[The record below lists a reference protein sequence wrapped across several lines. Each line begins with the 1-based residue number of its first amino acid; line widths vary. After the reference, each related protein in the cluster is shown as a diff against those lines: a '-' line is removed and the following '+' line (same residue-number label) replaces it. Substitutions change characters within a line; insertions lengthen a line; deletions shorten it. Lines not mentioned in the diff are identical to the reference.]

1 MQTAECVVVGAGVIG
16 LAIGRALA
24 MRGLETILL
33 DAESRIGSGISS
45 RSSEVIHAGLY
56 YPPGSL
62 KNIFCIEGR
71 RQLYHFCEARGVPYR
86 RCGKLVVA
94 TSPQEIAALETL
106 EASAVANSIR
116 SEEHT
121 SELQSLMRI
130 SYAVFCLKKKHTSI
144 MNKTS

>member
-62 KNIFCIEGR
+62 KNIFCIQGR
-71 RQLYHFCEARGVPYR
+71 RQLSNFGEARGVPYLL
-86 RCGKLVVA
+86 CGKTGGA
-94 TSPQEIAALETL
+94 TSTQEIAALDT
-106 EASAVANSIR
+106 
-116 SEEHT
+116 H
-121 SELQSLMRI
+121 
-130 SYAVFCLKKKHTSI
+130 
-144 MNKTS
+144 

>member
-1 MQTAECVVVGAGVIG
+1 MTGVYRVDRVTEGRSIFRCPLMQTAECVVVGAGVIG

-62 KNIFCIEGR
+62 KNIFCI
-71 RQLYHFCEARGVPYR
+71 A
-86 RCGKLVVA
+86 
-94 TSPQEIAALETL
+94 
-106 EASAVANSIR
+106 R

-121 SELQSLMRI
+121 SELQ
-130 SYAVFCLKKKHTSI
+130 
-144 MNKTS
+144 